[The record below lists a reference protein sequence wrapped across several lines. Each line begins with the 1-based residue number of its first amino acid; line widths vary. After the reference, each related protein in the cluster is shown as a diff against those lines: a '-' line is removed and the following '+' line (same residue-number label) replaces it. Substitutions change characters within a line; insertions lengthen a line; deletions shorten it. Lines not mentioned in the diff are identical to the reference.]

1 LLQYISGMNISIFDD
16 IIYIEMKLEYFEI
29 DRVIEELS
37 RNYAAPCTTTWFK
50 VSDNKRPSIEEY
62 RKKVIEF
69 MKHFEHTLS
78 NYYPDNTRKA
88 QLTDYAKRGLQ
99 KGNLHENK
107 VI

>member
-1 LLQYISGMNISIFDD
+1 
-16 IIYIEMKLEYFEI
+16 MKLEYFEI

-50 VSDNKRPSIEEY
+50 VSENKRPSIEEY

-78 NYYPDNTRKA
+78 NYYPNNA
-88 QLTDYAKRGLQ
+88 QKEQLSDYVKRAYKRQ
-99 KGNLHENK
+99 F
-107 VI
+107 IA

>member
-1 LLQYISGMNISIFDD
+1 
-16 IIYIEMKLEYFEI
+16 MKLEYFEI

-78 NYYPDNTRKA
+78 NYYPNNAEKE
-88 QLTDYAKRGLQ
+88 QLLDYVKRGLQ
-99 KGNLHENK
+99 KAIYSINIGNDKE
-107 VI
+107 VERRYRYFVDYE

>member
-1 LLQYISGMNISIFDD
+1 
-16 IIYIEMKLEYFEI
+16 MKLEYFEI

-50 VSDNKRPSIEEY
+50 VSENKRPSIEEY

-69 MKHFEHTLS
+69 MKHFEHTLQTIID
-78 NYYPDNTRKA
+78 NDNTRKE

-99 KGNLHENK
+99 KAIYSINVGNDKE
-107 VI
+107 VERRYIYYVDYA